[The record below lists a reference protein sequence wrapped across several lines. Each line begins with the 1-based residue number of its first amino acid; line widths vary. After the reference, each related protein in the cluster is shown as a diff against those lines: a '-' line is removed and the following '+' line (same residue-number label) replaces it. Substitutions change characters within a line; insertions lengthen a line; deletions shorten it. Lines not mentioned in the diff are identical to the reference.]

1 MKLFFI
7 IKLIG
12 IMLTLL
18 NGQGLNN
25 DSNENNNFQSSN
37 SLYISDQSGNFSMNI
52 NIWSGEKIGR
62 ILVPEGI
69 DFITLLSMIGGP
81 VEINNY
87 KKITII
93 REYQNE
99 QNVKKINVD
108 LTHFLKTGDRDYLAK
123 VLPNDTIIIKKKRM
137 YEFLDQ
143 INKVTT
149 LLTIM
154 SLFISLSNIN

>member
-12 IMLTLL
+12 IMFSLL

-25 DSNENNNFQSSN
+25 DSNGKSNFLSSN
-37 SLYISDQSGNFSMNI
+37 SLYVSDQSGNFSMNI

-69 DFITLLSMIGGP
+69 DFITLLSMMGGP
-81 VEINNY
+81 TEIYNY
-87 KKITII
+87 KKIIII
-93 REYQNE
+93 REYPNE
-99 QNVKKINVD
+99 QNSKKINVD

-123 VLPNDTIIIKKKRM
+123 ILPNDTIIIKKKRI
-137 YEFLDQ
+137 YHFLDR
-143 INKVTT
+143 INEVTT
-149 LLTIM
+149 FFTII
-154 SLFISLSNIN
+154 SLIISLSNIN

>member
-1 MKLFFI
+1 MKLLFI

-12 IMLTLL
+12 IMFSLL

-25 DSNENNNFQSSN
+25 DSNWNNSSLSSN

-123 VLPNDTIIIKKKRM
+123 ILPNDTIIIKKKRI
-137 YEFLDQ
+137 YYFLDQ
-143 INKVTT
+143 INEVTT
-149 LLTIM
+149 LFTII
-154 SLFISLSNIN
+154 SLIINLSNIN